1 MNAVSRTTQ
10 MDVHL
15 RFWDHDKSL
24 VTTRYFDSVFLK
36 RTRAVDLLDG
46 LKGSFGSKNL
56 QKILQLSMDGPNVN
70 LKLLSDLNAELR
82 TSFGGLQLLQR
93 GSCSLHVVH
102 NAFKTGMS
110 KTSWEIVPFLRS
122 SYNLFHDSPARR
134 ALYTEITRST
144 SFPDSFCGTRW
155 VENAN
160 AAEKAAAILGNVRA
174 YVEETKKAKS
184 VPQSWSF
191 ETVCKALSDELL
203 EPKLTFFSSTARI
216 LEPFLNDF
224 QSDDPIAPFLY
235 DELHSLLNNLMQRV
249 VKPDVLRTAKSLV
262 KIDVQDAKNL
272 ITAEHFE
279 LDFATRSALKKVK
292 GVSEKDVLLL
302 KNDMRSC
309 IIGIILKMQE
319 KSPLKYSLT
328 RALSCLDPAVALDN
342 VTAERRL
349 SVCLDALVSSGRMP
363 GSKADR
369 VKMEFVELC
378 KDSRVRD
385 EMKSFNRSEGRLD
398 RFWVD
403 MTKMSPKPCPNFL
416 DFLKTILIISHGNA
430 SVERGFSVNSEC
442 IVENQTEKSLVAQ
455 RYVYD
460 AVQDAG
466 GVDKFNIDKSLIH
479 SFRNAHSLYKDE
491 MKTQKNAA
499 EREDEIRFQNKRKQ
513 SEIHELEA
521 KREKMLA
528 EASKISAE
536 IEDLKK

>member
-1 MNAVSRTTQ
+1 
-10 MDVHL
+10 
-15 RFWDHDKSL
+15 
-24 VTTRYFDSVFLK
+24 
-36 RTRAVDLLDG
+36 
-46 LKGSFGSKNL
+46 
-56 QKILQLSMDGPNVN
+56 MDGPNVN

-82 TSFGGLQLLQR
+82 TSFGGLQLLQL

-134 ALYTEITRST
+134 ALYTEITGST

-272 ITAEHFE
+272 ITAEPF
-279 LDFATRSALKKVK
+279 
-292 GVSEKDVLLL
+292 
-302 KNDMRSC
+302 
-309 IIGIILKMQE
+309 
-319 KSPLKYSLT
+319 
-328 RALSCLDPAVALDN
+328 
-342 VTAERRL
+342 
-349 SVCLDALVSSGRMP
+349 
-363 GSKADR
+363 
-369 VKMEFVELC
+369 
-378 KDSRVRD
+378 
-385 EMKSFNRSEGRLD
+385 
-398 RFWVD
+398 
-403 MTKMSPKPCPNFL
+403 
-416 DFLKTILIISHGNA
+416 
-430 SVERGFSVNSEC
+430 
-442 IVENQTEKSLVAQ
+442 
-455 RYVYD
+455 
-460 AVQDAG
+460 
-466 GVDKFNIDKSLIH
+466 
-479 SFRNAHSLYKDE
+479 
-491 MKTQKNAA
+491 
-499 EREDEIRFQNKRKQ
+499 
-513 SEIHELEA
+513 
-521 KREKMLA
+521 
-528 EASKISAE
+528 
-536 IEDLKK
+536 